1 VGWLLRLEE
10 EKSAFYRRQAEQL
23 WELDYERQRIET
35 STLPVSAEVRLHR
48 EVLFALL
55 MRNFILKQQIQVC
68 VCIYVDPCDN
78 NTPLTQVF
86 RCEDCPHPDK
96 HQTKHADQ
104 DIATLIFAPL
114 DTKTAHL
121 DKNGKRVSA
130 PGHIPKKRV
139 LAQMYGLQEG
149 RSAGRRKGSDCEG
162 VLVLLKHYKPFSIDT
177 RVIAYENKQAR
188 QFKDL
193 LSLSCL
199 TGDPSETDLYNFKAA
214 HRNYLEICRN
224 RLFETEKLAL
234 LQKEALETLN
244 NYIMRKLHRSVFVK
258 MQPSEIDRQIE
269 RKLALPLFHMKAFP
283 AELQNLALWS
293 DSVDTLNQLA
303 RMETP

>member
-1 VGWLLRLEE
+1 VAVKQIKSGLLAIGASREVQKQKQLVGWLLRLEE
-10 EKSAFYRRQAEQL
+10 EKSAFYRRQAEEL

-68 VCIYVDPCDN
+68 VCIYVDPCAN

-130 PGHIPKKRV
+130 PGHIPEEARAGADVRAAGGKECR
-139 LAQMYGLQEG
+139 QTEGLG
-149 RSAGRRKGSDCEG
+149 
-162 VLVLLKHYKPFSIDT
+162 L
-177 RVIAYENKQAR
+177 
-188 QFKDL
+188 
-193 LSLSCL
+193 
-199 TGDPSETDLYNFKAA
+199 
-214 HRNYLEICRN
+214 
-224 RLFETEKLAL
+224 
-234 LQKEALETLN
+234 
-244 NYIMRKLHRSVFVK
+244 
-258 MQPSEIDRQIE
+258 
-269 RKLALPLFHMKAFP
+269 
-283 AELQNLALWS
+283 
-293 DSVDTLNQLA
+293 
-303 RMETP
+303 